1 MKDNKQKDFIF
12 AVGRRKGSVA
22 RVRLYPTTKD
32 NLTVNDEK
40 LKKGD
45 IVVNSRRVSDYFNDK
60 VSEVR
65 YTEPYKITNT
75 QEKYVTTVKVEGGGL
90 VGQLGAVILGISRAL
105 SRVDE
110 KNKKILK
117 KKGFL
122 TRDARV
128 RQRRKV
134 GMGGKARRKKQS
146 PKR

>member
-90 VGQLGAVILGISRAL
+90 IGQLGAVILGISRAL